1 MEYITGSCVISER
14 AVHKNGEKIFTA
26 DDAGVDVSAGS
37 PRPGHSSGSP
47 QSAGFLP
54 AVYQH
59 FNWQYPKFFKM
70 DNLSRLGWAATELLL
85 EGWDAAAYQPQEVAV
100 VLSNAS
106 SSLDTDYKYTQT
118 MKEIPS
124 PSVFVY
130 TLPNIVIGEICI
142 RHRFKGENAFF
153 LSAEFD
159 AALLTRYVTYV
170 LEAGIARACI
180 TGWVEWLG
188 ESFKA
193 ALFLIERKET
203 ADALPFTAENMDR
216 IFKTSMTC
224 E

>member
-1 MEYITGSCVISER
+1 MEYITGSCLIDER
-14 AVHKNGEKIFTA
+14 AVYRNGDKIFSG
-26 DDAGVDVSAGS
+26 DKIL
-37 PRPGHSSGSP
+37 SS
-47 QSAGFLP
+47 L
-54 AVYQH
+54 YQH

-70 DNLSRLGWAATELLL
+70 DNLSRLGFAAAELLL
-85 EGWDAAAYQPQEVAV
+85 EGWDAGAYQPQEVAV
-100 VLSNAS
+100 VLSNAN
-106 SSLDTDYKYTQT
+106 SSLDTDYRYTQT
-118 MKEIPS
+118 TKDIPS

-142 RHRFKGENAFF
+142 RHRLKGENAFF
-153 LSAEFD
+153 LCAGFD
-159 AALLTRYVTYV
+159 PALLTRYVGHL

-203 ADALPFTAENMDR
+203 AGAVPFTAGNMDR
-216 IFKTSMTC
+216 IFKISMPC